1 MKAGRG
7 SSGSGH
13 ILMQAK
19 TMPLPLP
26 HYSKKHA
33 VNNLLGIIL
42 FNLLDT

>member
-19 TMPLPLP
+19 TMPLP